1 MMGDETKS
9 RPHSG
14 GGNNKGSKAT
24 YGSIRQR
31 GPKRFQARYS
41 GPDGRTYTAR
51 TPGGAATFQSKADAN
66 GALARVR
73 VEIEAGTWRSPDDIT
88 TLEAEE
94 TVEPVTFAEYATTW
108 LAERQL
114 ADRTRVEYRRTFEN
128 RLKPTFGAMP
138 LGSITRASVRTWHAK
153 QVAEGK
159 PTAAA
164 HAFALLR
171 TIMAT
176 AVDDELIPGPN
187 PARIRAATSVQRA
200 KEPIPLTKEQVRA
213 IADEVPA
220 RYKVAVLLGAYC
232 SLRYGEIAG
241 LQRQD
246 VADEGRT
253 IRIRRAAFRVDGELR
268 LKQPK
273 TRAGIGDVAVPGSV
287 AAALV
292 EHLDEW
298 TAEATESPV
307 FPAASTGGILSHDM
321 LRKVFRRAA
330 KACGRPDAT
339 LHLLRHS
346 GQTWSAEAGASLP
359 VLMARARQVSPQAA
373 LKYLHQADGAQRA
386 LADKLD
392 DG

>member
-1 MMGDETKS
+1 MGDTDESTT
-9 RPHSG
+9 HTG
-14 GGNNKGSKAT
+14 GGNARGRRTSF
-24 YGSIRQR
+24 GSIRQR
-31 GPKRFQARYS
+31 GPKRLQARYT
-41 GPDGRTYTAR
+41 GPDGRTYTAYS
-51 TPGGAATFQSKADAN
+51 TGGSATFRTKADADV
-66 GALARVR
+66 ALARVR
-73 VEIEAGTWRSPDDIT
+73 VEMEAGTWLSP
-88 TLEAEE
+88 EAK
-94 TVEPVTFAEYATTW
+94 VAADAAAAKGPLTFTDYATTW

-114 ADRTRVEYRRTFEN
+114 ADRTRVEYRRLFEN
-128 RLKPTFGAMP
+128 RLRPTFGDKP
-138 LGSITRASVRTWHAK
+138 LVSITRAEVRTWHA
-153 QVAEGK
+153 QQIAEGK
-159 PTAAA
+159 PTATA

-200 KEPIPLTKEQVRA
+200 KEPVPLTKEQVRA
-213 IADEVPA
+213 IANEVPA

-253 IRIRRAAFRVDGELR
+253 LRIRRAAFRVDGELR

-287 AAALV
+287 ATALIA
-292 EHLDEW
+292 HLAEW
-298 TAEATESPV
+298 TDEPSDSPV
-307 FPAASTGGILSHDM
+307 FPAACTGGILSHDI

-386 LADKLD
+386 LADRLD
-392 DG
+392 EG